1 MGRWTLA
8 ALVVNAILGS
18 GIFGLP
24 ATLSK
29 ILGAA
34 APWVWIVGAIGNG
47 VVMLCFA
54 EVASRFTEAG
64 GAYLYARE
72 SLPRLV
78 AIQVGWLAFLTR
90 LTAAA
95 AAANLLTI
103 NLVEFFPAAERS
115 GVRVAILTA
124 LLGGLALINLL
135 GVRQSAR
142 SNNVVTVAKLLPLGM
157 LLVVGGWW
165 LLQHAPVTSTQVA
178 APGDTD
184 WLRAF
189 LLVAFAYGGY
199 DGALMAM
206 GEAKNPRRDAPFALL
221 TAMVFLAFLYTSIQL
236 IVDAVLLAPGAT
248 ERPLVEVAR
257 IVLGPWG
264 ASLLALG
271 AIVSVVG
278 YLGANFLAAPRL
290 LFALA
295 ERHDL
300 PQVFARVH
308 PRWRTPH
315 VAILVLA
322 TSVWLLAVYGN
333 FVWNATLSA
342 VSRLFVYGA
351 TCTALLVLR
360 HSENAERPAW
370 FRLPAGRVLAV
381 LGIAFCLLLASRM
394 GRAEGVILAVLS
406 SVALLHWRLVKG
418 QSRR

>member
-8 ALVVNAILGS
+8 ALVINAILGS

-24 ATLSK
+24 ATLAQ
-29 ILGAA
+29 ILGPA
-34 APWVWIVGAIGNG
+34 APWAWIVGAIGNG

-54 EVASRFTEAG
+54 EVASRFSEAG

-103 NLVEFFPAAERS
+103 NLVEFFPAAEQPAI
-115 GVRVAILTA
+115 RVGLLTA
-124 LLGGLALINLL
+124 LLGTLALINLV

-142 SNNVVTVAKLLPLGM
+142 TNNLFTAAKLLPLA
-157 LLVVGGWW
+157 LLLAAGAWW
-165 LLQHAPVTSTQVA
+165 LLRQAPVASTQQVPA
-178 APGDTD
+178 GDVD

-236 IVDAVLLAPGAT
+236 IVDGVLTAPGAT
-248 ERPLVEVAR
+248 SRPLVEVAR

-264 ASLLALG
+264 AALLALG
-271 AIVSVVG
+271 AIVSVIG

-295 ERHDL
+295 EQRDL
-300 PQVFARVH
+300 PQFFARVH

-351 TCTALLVLR
+351 TCAALLVLR
-360 HSENAERPAW
+360 RRDDAAREAW
-370 FRLPAGRVLAV
+370 FRLPAGRALAV

-394 GRAEGVILAVLS
+394 GRAEVVILAVLS
-406 SVALLHWRLVKG
+406 GVALLHWHLV
-418 QSRR
+418 RR